1 MTSSTVAITLNQ
13 AVSPS
18 LALDSNTNPSTRKR
32 TVAVTEKRSNIES
45 GSDRGIS
52 GGKDQSRLVRGKTA
66 LEKPNNSSQP
76 PEVATNS
83 TISPRGRKVV
93 PKLEKPKW
101 KTILSVLTKNLV
113 LLLVITVM
121 SRAIWKWAKKSN
133 DRISAP
139 VDALDFQG
147 QISDVESFLKLT
159 AKMMQ
164 VQIEV
169 VDKKIENEIG
179 SLRRELEK
187 KVEEKGAFF
196 ENELK
201 KLGDR
206 TDILDES
213 LDEVKNTG
221 FFSKKE
227 FESFANE
234 LKNRFQEGGEEGFS
248 LDRIRAVAREIVMKE
263 IEKHAAD
270 GLGRVD
276 YALASG
282 GASVVRHSEPFYH
295 DNGISWLP
303 AVRFRKG
310 VHFLAHKMLE
320 PSFGEPGDCF
330 PLKGSSGF
338 VEVRLRTA
346 IIPEA
351 ITLEHVAKSVAYDR
365 SSAPKDCRISAWY
378 EGPDGIPPRVAPK
391 VSLLAD
397 FTYDLEKS
405 NAQTFDVE
413 FADSSIV
420 DTVRFDFTSN
430 HGGPLLTC
438 IYRLRV
444 HGHEPE
450 SVALLGAN
458 S

>member
-13 AVSPS
+13 AAAPS
-18 LALDSNTNPSTRKR
+18 LALDSNTNPSIRKR
-32 TVAVTEKRSNIES
+32 NAAVTEKRLNIES
-45 GSDRGIS
+45 GSDGGIS
-52 GGKDQSRLVRGKTA
+52 GGKDLSRSVRGKTA

-76 PEVATNS
+76 PKVSINS
-83 TISPRGRKVV
+83 TISPRGRKAF
-93 PKLEKPKW
+93 PKSEKPKW
-101 KTILSVLTKNLV
+101 KTVLSVLTKNLV
-113 LLLVITVM
+113 LLLVITVL

-196 ENELK
+196 EKELK
-201 KLGDR
+201 RLGDR
-206 TDILDES
+206 ADILGES

-234 LKNRFQEGGEEGFS
+234 LKNRGQEGGEEGFS
-248 LDRIRAVAREIVMKE
+248 LDRIRAVARDIVMKE

-276 YALASG
+276 YALASS

-295 DNGISWLP
+295 DSGISWLP
-303 AVRFRKG
+303 AVRFRNG
-310 VHFLAHKMLE
+310 VHFLAQKMLE

-351 ITLEHVAKSVAYDR
+351 ITLEHVAKIVAYDR
-365 SSAPKDCRISAWY
+365 STAPKDCRISAWF
-378 EGPDGIPPRVAPK
+378 EGPDGIPSGPE

-413 FADSSIV
+413 FADSSTV
-420 DTVRFDFTSN
+420 DTVRLDFTSN
-430 HGGPLLTC
+430 HGSPLLTC